1 MKALIVIDFTYDFV
15 VGKLP
20 VGQPAI
26 QIEDRIAELTEQFI
40 QNGDWV
46 VMAVDAHD
54 ENDPFHPESKLFPV
68 HNVRGTTGRNLYGK
82 LNDTYKNYE
91 KDIYWMDKVRYSA
104 FCGTDLD
111 LQLRAR
117 GIREIHLA
125 GVCTDI
131 CVLHTAIDGYNR
143 GYSLAVHEDAVAS
156 FNPEGHRW
164 AVGHFQA
171 TLGAEVLNQSRP
183 KK

>member
-20 VGQPAI
+20 VGQPAL
-26 QIEDRIAELTEQFI
+26 QIEARIAELTEEFV
-40 QNGDWV
+40 QNDDWV

-54 ENDPFHPESKLFPV
+54 EDDPFHPEAKLFPI
-68 HNVRGTTGRNLYGK
+68 HNVRGTGGRELFGK
-82 LNDTYKNYE
+82 LNETYRIYE
-91 KDIYWMDKVRYSA
+91 KAIYWMDKVRYSA

-117 GIREIHLA
+117 QIQEIHLA

-131 CVLHTAIDGYNR
+131 CVLHSAIDGYNK

-156 FNPEGHRW
+156 FNLEGHRW
-164 AVGHFQA
+164 ALSHFQTA
-171 TLGAEVLNQSRP
+171 LGAKVLKQNRAGC
-183 KK
+183 